1 MTEAVMNTSVW
12 QRRSVALLK
21 SVFTVLLAWQAAH
34 LTWLV
39 VAPTPLYLKAPVQGT
54 AQSQSN
60 NHQGT
65 ARYHLFGEAKDE
77 PIAVVEQA
85 VSAPETR
92 LRLSL
97 LGVTRATQQ
106 AASSAIISPR
116 GGVGEFYRIGDV
128 VQGRTRLAAVYEDRV
143 ILDTNGQLETLTFEE
158 VTDAGVTA
166 RAVPAPAPRVA
177 SSGLRERFQQVT
189 NAGDFLDMA
198 SDAASADPAAALRE
212 LGLVSNGS
220 GQGYRVAANSML
232 QALQLQAGDV
242 ILSINGQG
250 LGDPSSDQMLFE
262 QVRSAGSA
270 RIEVQRGN
278 SRFVVNHSL
287 N

>member
-1 MTEAVMNTSVW
+1 MNTSVW
-12 QRRSVALLK
+12 QGRAVVLLK
-21 SVFTVLLAWQAAH
+21 SVFTVLLAWQAAQ

-39 VAPTPLYLKAPVQGT
+39 LAPAPLYLKAPTQG
-54 AQSQSN
+54 AAGVQSN
-60 NHQGT
+60 SIQGT
-65 ARYHLFGEAKDE
+65 ARFHLFGEAKDE
-77 PIAVVEQA
+77 PVAVVEQA

-97 LGVTRATQQ
+97 MGVTRATQQ
-106 AASSAIISPR
+106 SASSAIIAPR
-116 GGVGEFYRIGDV
+116 GGMGEFYRIGDV
-128 VQGRTRLAAVYEDRV
+128 VQGRTRLAAVYDDRV
-143 ILDTNGQLETLTFEE
+143 ILDTNGQLETLKFE
-158 VTDAGVTA
+158 DAPATGVTA
-166 RAVPAPAPRVA
+166 RAVPAPARAAAP
-177 SSGLRERFQQVT
+177 SGLRERFQQVT
-189 NAGDFLDMA
+189 SAEEFLDMA
-198 SDAASADPAAALRE
+198 SEAASADPAAALRE

-220 GQGYRVAANSML
+220 GQGYRVGANSML

-250 LGDPSSDQMLFE
+250 LGDPSTDQMLFE

>member
-1 MTEAVMNTSVW
+1 MV
-12 QRRSVALLK
+12 LLK
-21 SVFTVLLAWQAAH
+21 SIFTVLLAWQAAQ

-39 VAPTPLYLKAPVQGT
+39 IAPTPLYLKAPVQGT
-54 AQSQSN
+54 ASTSAN
-60 NHQGT
+60 SLQGT

-77 PIAVVEQA
+77 PVAVVEQA

-106 AASSAIISPR
+106 DASSAIISPR
-116 GGVGEFYRIGDV
+116 GGTGDFYRIGDV
-128 VQGRTRLAAVYEDRV
+128 VQGRTRLAAVYDDRV
-143 ILDTNGQLETLTFEE
+143 ILDTNGQLETLKFEDDPA
-158 VTDAGVTA
+158 VGVNA
-166 RAVPAPAPRVA
+166 RAVPTSTPTPRA
-177 SSGLRERFQQVT
+177 TSSGLRERFQQVT
-189 NAGDFLDMA
+189 SASEFLDMA
-198 SDAASADPAAALRE
+198 SEAANADPAAALRE
-212 LGLVSNGS
+212 LGLVSNGD
-220 GQGYRVAANSML
+220 GQGYRVGANSML
-232 QALQLQAGDV
+232 QALQLQSGDV

-250 LGDPSSDQMLFE
+250 LGDPSTDQMLFE